1 MYSAQCLV
9 PLKNIHYG
17 SRCIAPSLFL
27 NFSLQCIQ
35 GEAFE
40 VPLSCRA
47 GPDDDVRAR
56 VHATRQIKYLFPS
69 VCFIDASYSN
79 APLAISRM
87 NNRTVVASV
96 DAVDF
101 SESLN
106 VIHYVLLELVFVR
119 FNFEESRA
127 SRKAAANTPDINLFE
142 ARAEGDSVGCVIDG
156 INVFDTVTKYC
167 RR

>member
-9 PLKNIHYG
+9 PFKNIHYG

-27 NFSLQCIQ
+27 NFSVQCIQ
-35 GEAFE
+35 EEAFE
-40 VPLSCRA
+40 VPLRCRT

-56 VHATRQIKYLFPS
+56 VHAMRQIKYLFPS

-101 SESLN
+101 SECFN
-106 VIHYVLLELVFVR
+106 VIHFSTTNVSFVG
-119 FNFEESRA
+119 FNF
-127 SRKAAANTPDINLFE
+127 
-142 ARAEGDSVGCVIDG
+142 
-156 INVFDTVTKYC
+156 
-167 RR
+167 